1 MTELGKN
8 SWCNERLDDEV
19 DTYNDWVQVH
29 SIHVQPLDLL
39 QVSVLSLGRNQTHQ
53 ARVSLLYPH
62 LQLLRLVGEEPE
74 LRDIARAVARHI
86 VVPELG
92 WKLKDENQE

>member
-8 SWCNERLDDEV
+8 NGGNERLNDDV
-19 DTYNDWVQVH
+19 DTHDDRVQVH

-62 LQLLRLVGEEPE
+62 LQLLGLVGEEPE
-74 LRDIARAVARHI
+74 LRDVARAVAGHI